1 MIETGHP
8 DRERDP
14 GEVSKGEI
22 NMRTR
27 FGRLLMAMALVLVLV
42 GATAAT
48 TVGVNHMVAGS
59 GTTTAVAQPT
69 AAVQQ
74 VSQTAATASTT
85 DLTALYSQLQGSV
98 VEVLGQTS
106 GRGFGQGGESLGSG
120 IILDTSGRVLTN
132 YHVVQGSSSLTVRL
146 TDGTEADARVLG
158 TDPAGDLAVVQANF
172 PSGTSLVPA
181 PLGDSSSLRVG
192 QAVFAI
198 GNPFGLQNTLT
209 SGIISG
215 LNRTLSSDSN
225 GRPLS
230 GLIQT
235 DAALNPGN
243 SGGPLFD
250 ENGRVIGIN
259 TALENPSGDTFAG
272 VAYAIPINTAQ
283 RYLSQLIGGQTIT
296 HARLGISGATLT
308 RSLAQQVNV
317 DYVPGVY
324 VDQVQSGSP
333 ADQAGIQSGDVITT
347 IDGQA
352 ITTFE
357 GVASYVDGKSPG
369 DNIQVTIVRA
379 GQQKTVTVQLTAWQ
393 SGA

>member
-1 MIETGHP
+1 MQ
-8 DRERDP
+8 
-14 GEVSKGEI
+14 
-22 NMRTR
+22 TR
-27 FGRLLMAMALVLVLV
+27 FGRMLAALVFVAVLM

-48 TVGVNHMVAGS
+48 TVGINHALVGGNGTSATTQPVA
-59 GTTTAVAQPT
+59 TVQP
-69 AAVQQ
+69 
-74 VSQTAATASTT
+74 VSQSAAPAAAASTATT
-85 DLTALYSQLQGSV
+85 DLADLYARLQGSV
-98 VEVLGQTS
+98 VEVLGQSS
-106 GRGFGQGGESLGSG
+106 GRFGQGAQSLGSG
-120 IILDTSGRVLTN
+120 IIMDTSGRVLTN
-132 YHVVQGSSSLTVRL
+132 YHVVQGSGSLTVRL
-146 TDGTEADARVLG
+146 ADGTEADARVLG
-158 TDPAGDLAVVQANF
+158 TDPAGDLAVIQANF

-181 PLGDSSSLRVG
+181 QFGDSSSLRVG

-215 LNRTLSSDSN
+215 LDRTLGSNGN

-283 RYLSQLIGGQTIT
+283 RYLSQLVGGQTVT
-296 HARLGISGATLT
+296 HARLGIAGATMT
-308 RSLAQQVNV
+308 RSLAQQANV

-333 ADQAGIQSGDVITT
+333 ADQAGVRSGDVIVS
-347 IDGQA
+347 IDGHA
-352 ITTFE
+352 VTTFE
-357 GVASYVDGKSPG
+357 DVANYIDGKAVG
-369 DNIQVTIVRA
+369 DQVTLTILRG
-379 GQQKTVTVQLTAWQ
+379 GQQQDVTARLIAWD